1 MFDKLYF
8 GREYMCRWVNIGS
21 SVELVAGED
30 LERELFNE
38 RDEYVSE
45 EAKIIDESVFFYVPA
60 EVIERDKSVCEAY
73 VRKYLY

>member
-45 EAKIIDESVFFYVPA
+45 EARIIDERILFYVPA
-60 EVIERDKSVCEAY
+60 TVLEKEIPVCEAY
-73 VRKYLY
+73 VRKYL